1 MLYGPGILREDKRPD
16 DPVLVFDNASG
27 NYIRHGEGLGCNL
40 DSPAFDQCLL
50 KWLAGKF
57 YDLSVGMNGP
67 RFQAAD
73 RAEERNLDLDI
84 SVLLAFIIQD
94 LNAVI
99 EELRL
104 ISVVNIIRIVKL
116 DG

>member
-1 MLYGPGILREDKRPD
+1 
-16 DPVLVFDNASG
+16 
-27 NYIRHGEGLGCNL
+27 
-40 DSPAFDQCLL
+40 
-50 KWLAGKF
+50 
-57 YDLSVGMNGP
+57 MNGP

-116 DG
+116 DGSGARVAGNLFHLEILR